1 MTVLPK
7 IRAACRGE
15 SEALSDLALRSK
27 AFWGY
32 SNEFLEACR
41 EELTVD
47 ASRMP
52 EDGYQCFVAEDNDT
66 VIGFYTL
73 NTTSDEVCELQALFV
88 EPEHIGSGVGRLLL
102 RHAMRLL
109 SQRGVRR
116 LTIQGDPN
124 TTRFYLA
131 AGAIQ
136 IGERES
142 GSIPRRFLP
151 VFEIDL
157 ANT

>member
-1 MTVLPK
+1 MTVKPK
-7 IRAACRGE
+7 IRAACRDE

-52 EDGYQCFVAEDNDT
+52 EDRYQCFVAEKSN
-66 VIGFYTL
+66 VIIGFYTL
-73 NTTSDEVCELQALFV
+73 SFVSDDACELEALFV
-88 EPEHIGSGVGRLLL
+88 EPEHIGQGVGRMLLT
-102 RHAMRLL
+102 HATRLL
-109 SQRGVRR
+109 SRRGVRR

-124 TTRFYLA
+124 ATRFYLA
-131 AGAIQ
+131 AGALP

-142 GSIPRRFLP
+142 GSIPGRLLP
-151 VFEIDL
+151 YFEIDL
-157 ANT
+157 TNS